1 MIKKNSILFVRP
13 DYHCSFFY
21 RDEFRKLGWRADIII
36 ANNYPQD
43 VLYSNKKILKSFQI
57 KFEKKNFKILNYFIN
72 RINLILQLFFWLV
85 KFWQYR
91 YHVYYG
97 RPPFTG
103 SKFELR
109 LIKFFRKKLIYLPSG
124 CHEEETKE
132 NFSKLDN
139 GNVCG
144 NCGFFTKCFDKD
156 NNKNFSNIRTYF
168 DMIIGVGSVNSTQY
182 LQTHMKYKSIN
193 LSFWREALYDYNND
207 KLKQKNNL
215 LIFHSSY
222 IKNSGRDL
230 FNKDIKGTQFVIDA
244 VDKLKKE
251 GHRINFVFHEKT
263 HSSQMRFYQAQ
274 ADIVIDQLIYGWW
287 GSTTVES
294 LVLGKPTICYL
305 RAEWKSFFLKT
316 FPEYKSLPIIEA
328 NTKTIYEVLKKV
340 IVDKNYR
347 NQKAV
352 EAIQFSNL
360 HFNVTSNTKSFINF
374 LEKL

>member
-1 MIKKNSILFVRP
+1 L
-13 DYHCSFFY
+13 
-21 RDEFRKLGWRADIII
+21 L
-36 ANNYPQD
+36 
-43 VLYSNKKILKSFQI
+43 
-57 KFEKKNFKILNYFIN
+57 
-72 RINLILQLFFWLV
+72 
-85 KFWQYR
+85 
-91 YHVYYG
+91 
-97 RPPFTG
+97 
-103 SKFELR
+103 
-109 LIKFFRKKLIYLPSG
+109 KFFRKKLIYLPTG
-124 CHEEETKE
+124 CHEDETKE

-144 NCGFFTKCFDKD
+144 NCGFFTKCSDKD

-168 DMIIGVGSVNSTQY
+168 DMIIGTGSMNSTQY
-182 LQTHMKYKSIN
+182 LHTHMKYKSIN
-193 LSFWREALYDYNND
+193 LNFWREALHNYNND
-207 KLKQKNNL
+207 KFKQKNNL

-230 FNKDIKGTQFVIDA
+230 FGKDIKGTQFVIDA

-251 GHRINFVFHEKT
+251 GHRINFIFHDKT

-294 LVLGKPTICYL
+294 LALGKPTICYL

-328 NTKTIYEVLKKV
+328 NTKIIYDVLKKV

-347 NQKAV
+347 DQKAA

-374 LEKL
+374 LEQL